1 MESRKR
7 IQIENRKSILIVD
20 SELNVLNLLSFVLAS
35 DYDLTIKNSGIE
47 ALSWLSKG
55 NDPDLIISSL
65 RIPYFDGSCFIN
77 DLRISGFY
85 RNTPVILLSGS
96 ENLES
101 IVKSL
106 SFKVGSYLEKPFN
119 PILLKSKVEHLTA

>member
-7 IQIENRKSILIVD
+7 IQIENKKSILIVD
-20 SELNVLNLLSFVLAS
+20 SELNILKLLSFILAS
-35 DYDLTIKNSGIE
+35 DYDLTIKNSGIK
-47 ALSWLSKG
+47 ALSWLSMG

-65 RIPYFDGSCFIN
+65 RMPYFDGSCFIKN
-77 DLRISGFY
+77 LRISGFY
-85 RNTPVILLSGS
+85 RNTPIILLSGA

-106 SFKVGSYLEKPFN
+106 TFKVDRYLEKPFN
-119 PILLKSKVEHLTA
+119 PIILRSKIEQLTA

>member
-20 SELNVLNLLSFVLAS
+20 SELNILNLLSFVLAS
-35 DYDLTIKNSGIE
+35 DYDLTIKNSGTE

-65 RIPYFDGSCFIN
+65 RMPYLDGGCFIN

-106 SFKVGSYLEKPFN
+106 SFKVDSYLEKPFN
-119 PILLKSKVEHLTA
+119 PIVLKSKIEHLTA